1 MIVELNAEEIRQMVH
16 ADNTN
21 PEIPVRVIWEARRSI
36 CNADRTFPPD
46 EELPVWYRD
55 HGLDKSS
62 EASTDWVHR
71 HKA

>member
-21 PEIPVRVIWEARRSI
+21 PEIPIRVIWEARRSI

-46 EELPVWYRD
+46 EELPVW
-55 HGLDKSS
+55 
-62 EASTDWVHR
+62 
-71 HKA
+71 